1 MNPDSLQHD
10 DVYLLR
16 NGENT
21 VSFRRFN
28 KQMTDGTY
36 EVVEI
41 TTTDS
46 KGTISKYLLKIEKAR
61 EKWKELVKDGWIFV
75 DETKREIKRKHEEFL
90 RKCNYTR
97 NQKMMKSISDSM
109 DNYLKKKKLRYTDN
123 WDNYA
128 LEA

>member
-1 MNPDSLQHD
+1 MNPDSPQHD

-16 NGENT
+16 DGENT

-46 KGTISKYLLKIEKAR
+46 RGVASTYILKIEKAR
-61 EKWKELVKDGWIFV
+61 KKWRELIKDGWTF
-75 DETKREIKRKHEEFL
+75 DETKRKHDEFL
-90 RKCNYTR
+90 RKCNHTR
-97 NQKMMKSISDSM
+97 NQKMMNQKMMKSISDSM
-109 DNYLKKKKLRYTDN
+109 EAYVKKKKLR

>member
-1 MNPDSLQHD
+1 MNPDSPQHD

-46 KGTISKYLLKIEKAR
+46 KGTISRYILKIEKAR
-61 EKWKELVKDGWIFV
+61 EKWKELVKDGWTF
-75 DETKREIKRKHEEFL
+75 DETKRKHDEFL
-90 RKCNYTR
+90 RKCNHSFTR
-97 NQKMMKSISDSM
+97 NQKVMKSISDSM
-109 DNYLKKKKLRYTDN
+109 EAYVKKKKLRYTDN

>member
-1 MNPDSLQHD
+1 MNPDSPQHD

-16 NGENT
+16 DGENT

-41 TTTDS
+41 TTSPPIATY
-46 KGTISKYLLKIEKAR
+46 ILKIEKAR
-61 EKWKELVKDGWIFV
+61 EKWKELVKDWLTF
-75 DETKREIKRKHEEFL
+75 DETKRKHDEFL
-90 RKCNYTR
+90 RKCNHSFTR
-97 NQKMMKSISDSM
+97 NQKVMKSISDSM
-109 DNYLKKKKLRYTDN
+109 EAYVKKKKLRYTDN

-128 LEA
+128 LEAWWAK